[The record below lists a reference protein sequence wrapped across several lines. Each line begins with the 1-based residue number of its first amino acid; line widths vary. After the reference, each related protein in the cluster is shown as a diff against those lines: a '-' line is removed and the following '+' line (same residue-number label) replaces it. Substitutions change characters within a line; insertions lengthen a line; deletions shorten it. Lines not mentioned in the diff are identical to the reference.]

1 MGKFIFLLLG
11 DATSTQCIEWEEDIE
26 VLPSIKIQS
35 SWRGDLGNPFSR
47 FFVTGSEDFK
57 DVGLTRSRGFQ

>member
-1 MGKFIFLLLG
+1 MGKLICLLLG
-11 DATSTQCIEWEEDIE
+11 DATSTQFIEWEEDIE
-26 VLPSIKIQS
+26 VLPSLKIQG